1 QPRGALYR
9 SRGRAAG
16 AINNPYVCGGELRRG
31 VGSAAA
37 GCVVEVFVQET
48 GLRNRAYGADR
59 FGFKDL
65 TAVHW
70 NHTAPFLYERA
81 VAGHEATVV
90 DGGALCAETGA
101 HTGRSP
107 KDKHTVVDA

>member
-1 QPRGALYR
+1 
-9 SRGRAAG
+9 
-16 AINNPYVCGGELRRG
+16 
-31 VGSAAA
+31 
-37 GCVVEVFVQET
+37 VQET

-81 VAGHEATVV
+81 VVGHEATVV
-90 DGGALCAETGA
+90 DGGAL
-101 HTGRSP
+101 
-107 KDKHTVVDA
+107 

>member
-1 QPRGALYR
+1 M
-9 SRGRAAG
+9 
-16 AINNPYVCGGELRRG
+16 RRG

-37 GCVVEVFVQET
+37 GGVEVFVQET

-107 KDKHTVVDA
+107 KDKHTVVDALTENTVWWGGNR